1 MRLRLAPVEYKTC
14 TTVGCESKYEGAHC
28 PKCKQAFTP
37 QLITKS
43 LQDRLILVDVD
54 PPLYEQAQ
62 RCRCTECKNLFD
74 LSERDVITRAQCPEC
89 SKPIFARTQLQ
100 KIWKDTE
107 TLLQRARKLDRALR
121 QVSTCPQCA
130 QPVNAP
136 SWCPRH
142 DPSATPGPT
151 GGLPQNATLVWVRT
165 FHTAESL
172 EELQQREWLEGE
184 REMETEEEAATESEV
199 ESTEYEA

>member
-1 MRLRLAPVEYKTC
+1 VEYKTC
-14 TTVGCESKYEGAHC
+14 TTAGCESKYEGAHC
-28 PKCKQAFTP
+28 PKCKQVFTP
-37 QLITKS
+37 QLVAKT

-74 LSERDVITRAQCPEC
+74 LSERDVITRAQCTAC
-89 SKPIFARTQLQ
+89 GTPIFERAQLQ
-100 KIWKDTE
+100 KIWKDAE

-121 QVSTCPQCA
+121 QVAVCSQCA
-130 QPVNAP
+130 QPGKAL
-136 SWCPRH
+136 SWCPLH
-142 DPSATPGPT
+142 DPSATPGST
-151 GGLPQNATLVWVRT
+151 GGLPQNMTLVWVRT

-184 REMETEEEAATESEV
+184 TEIETELEEETESEN
-199 ESTEYEA
+199 YDA